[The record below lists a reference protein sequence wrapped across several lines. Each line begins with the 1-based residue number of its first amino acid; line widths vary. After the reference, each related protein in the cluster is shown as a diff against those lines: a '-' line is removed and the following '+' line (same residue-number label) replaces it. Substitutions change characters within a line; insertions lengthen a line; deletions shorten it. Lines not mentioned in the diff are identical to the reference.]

1 MKRSAGFTLIE
12 LIIVIVILGILAVT
26 AAPKFMN
33 MRGDARKSVLNGM
46 SASIKT
52 AANLVYSKAI
62 IAGFEKQVGPVNL
75 AIQGV
80 TGDSTAIA
88 FGYPTAADTGIL
100 EVLDANTTATGTGT
114 TTTGANAEWGR
125 GVVNGSYI
133 MWPTGVATNAA
144 AAITAACYIQYT
156 PATSATVP
164 PVYKVVATG
173 C

>member
-1 MKRSAGFTLIE
+1 MKRSAGFTLTE

-33 MRGDARKSVLNGM
+33 MQGDARKSVLNGM

-62 IAGFEKQVGPVNL
+62 IAGVEKQARQVL

-80 TGDSTAIA
+80 TGDSTDIA
-88 FGYPTAADTGIL
+88 FGYPTATDVGIL
-100 EVLDANTTATGTGT
+100 EVLDAKISA
-114 TTTGANAEWGR
+114 TGANAEWGR
-125 GVVNGSYI
+125 SVGANGSYYI
-133 MWPTGVATNAA
+133 MWPTGVATTEAT
-144 AAITAACYIQYT
+144 AITAACYIKYT

-164 PVYKVVATG
+164 VYTVEATG

>member
-33 MRGDARKSVLNGM
+33 MQGDARKAVLNGM
-46 SASIKT
+46 SASMKA
-52 AANLVYSKAI
+52 AANMVYSKAI
-62 IAGFEKQVGPVNL
+62 IAGVEKKARQVL

-80 TGDSTAIA
+80 TGDSTDIA

-100 EVLDANTTATGTGT
+100 EVLDAKTSATG
-114 TTTGANAEWGR
+114 ADAEWGR
-125 GVVNGSYI
+125 GALNGNYI
-133 MWPTGVATNAA
+133 MWPTGVATTAA
-144 AAITAACYIQYT
+144 AAITAACYVQYT

-164 PVYKVVATG
+164 PVYTVVSTG

>member
-33 MRGDARKSVLNGM
+33 MQGDARKSVLNGM

-62 IAGFEKQVGPVNL
+62 IAGVEKQAAVNL
-75 AIQGV
+75 TLPGV
-80 TGDSTAIA
+80 TGGTTAIVY
-88 FGYPTAADTGIL
+88 GYPTAANTGIL
-100 EVLDANTTATGTGT
+100 EVLDANTTATGTGI

-125 GVVNGSYI
+125 GVNGSDYI
-133 MWPTGVATNAA
+133 MWPTGVATTAD
-144 AAITAACYIQYT
+144 AAIKAACYIQYT

-164 PVYKVVATG
+164 PVYTVVATG

>member
-33 MRGDARKSVLNGM
+33 MQGDARKSVLNGM

-62 IAGFEKQVGPVNL
+62 IAGVEKQAGPVDL

-80 TGDSTAIA
+80 TGNSTAIA

-100 EVLDANTTATGTGT
+100 EVLDAKTSA
-114 TTTGANAEWGR
+114 TGANAEWGR
-125 GVVNGSYI
+125 GVLNGNYI
-133 MWPTGVATNAA
+133 MWPTGVATIAA
-144 AAITAACYIQYT
+144 TAIAAACYIQYT

>member
-33 MRGDARKSVLNGM
+33 MQGDARKSVLNGM

-62 IAGFEKQVGPVNL
+62 IAGVEKQARQVL

-80 TGDSTAIA
+80 TGDSTDIA

-100 EVLDANTTATGTGT
+100 EVLDAKTSATG
-114 TTTGANAEWGR
+114 ADAEWGR
-125 GVVNGSYI
+125 GVNGSDYI
-133 MWPTGVATNAA
+133 MWPTGVATTVDT
-144 AAITAACYIQYT
+144 AIKAACYIQYT

-164 PVYKVVATG
+164 PVYTVEATG

>member
-33 MRGDARKSVLNGM
+33 MQGDARKSVLNGM

-62 IAGFEKQVGPVNL
+62 IAGVEKKARQVL

-80 TGDSTAIA
+80 TGDSTDIA

-100 EVLDANTTATGTGT
+100 EVLDAKTSA
-114 TTTGANAEWGR
+114 TGANAEWGR
-125 GVVNGSYI
+125 GALNGNYI
-133 MWPTGVATNAA
+133 MWPTGVATTAA
-144 AAITAACYIQYT
+144 TAINAACYIQYT
-156 PATSATVP
+156 PATSAAVP
-164 PVYKVVATG
+164 PVYTVKDTG

>member
-33 MRGDARKSVLNGM
+33 MQGDARKSVLNGM

-62 IAGFEKQVGPVNL
+62 IAGVEKQARQVL

-80 TGDSTAIA
+80 TGDSTDIA
-88 FGYPTAADTGIL
+88 FGYPTAADIGIL
-100 EVLDANTTATGTGT
+100 EVLDAKTSA
-114 TTTGANAEWGR
+114 TGANAEWGR
-125 GVVNGSYI
+125 GALNGNYI
-133 MWPTGVATNAA
+133 MWPTGVATTAA
-144 AAITAACYIQYT
+144 AAITAACYVQYT

-164 PVYKVVATG
+164 VYTVVPTG

>member
-33 MRGDARKSVLNGM
+33 MQGDARKSVLNGM

-62 IAGFEKQVGPVNL
+62 IAGVEKQAGPVDL

-80 TGDSTAIA
+80 TGNPTKIA
-88 FGYPTAADTGIL
+88 FGYPTATDAGIL
-100 EVLDANTTATGTGT
+100 EVLDAKTSA
-114 TTTGANAEWGR
+114 TGANAEWGR
-125 GVVNGSYI
+125 GALNGNYF
-133 MWPTGVATNAA
+133 MWPTGVATTA

-164 PVYKVVATG
+164 PVYTVVATG

>member
-33 MRGDARKSVLNGM
+33 MQGDARKSVLNGM

-62 IAGFEKQVGPVNL
+62 IAGVEKQARFDL
-75 AIQGV
+75 AIKGV

-88 FGYPTAADTGIL
+88 FGYPIAADTGIL
-100 EVLDANTTATGTGT
+100 EVLDAKTSA
-114 TTTGANAEWGR
+114 TGANAEWGR
-125 GVVNGSYI
+125 GVLNGNYI
-133 MWPTGVATNAA
+133 MWPTGVATIAA
-144 AAITAACYIQYT
+144 TAITAACYIQYT

-164 PVYKVVATG
+164 PVYTVEATG

>member
-33 MRGDARKSVLNGM
+33 MQGDARKSVLNGM

-62 IAGFEKQVGPVNL
+62 IAGVEKQAGPVNL

-80 TGDSTAIA
+80 TGDSTQIA
-88 FGYPTAADTGIL
+88 FGYPTATDVGIL
-100 EVLDANTTATGTGT
+100 EVLDAKISA
-114 TTTGANAEWGR
+114 TGANAEWGR
-125 GVVNGSYI
+125 SVGVNGSYY
-133 MWPTGVATNAA
+133 MWPTGVATTEAT
-144 AAITAACYIQYT
+144 AIKAACYIQYT

-164 PVYKVVATG
+164 PVYTVKDTG

>member
-12 LIIVIVILGILAVT
+12 LVIVIVILGILAVT

-33 MRGDARKSVLNGM
+33 MQGDARKSVLNGM

-62 IAGFEKQVGPVNL
+62 IAGVEKKPRQVL

-80 TGDSTAIA
+80 TGDSTDIA
-88 FGYPTAADTGIL
+88 FGYPIAADNGIL
-100 EVLDANTTATGTGT
+100 EVLDAKTSATG
-114 TTTGANAEWGR
+114 ADAEWGR
-125 GVVNGSYI
+125 GALNGNYI
-133 MWPTGVATNAA
+133 MWPTGVAINAA
-144 AAITAACYIQYT
+144 TAITAACCIQYT

-164 PVYKVVATG
+164 PVYTVKDTG

>member
-26 AAPKFMN
+26 AAPKFIN
-33 MRGDARKSVLNGM
+33 MQGDARESVLNGM

-62 IAGFEKQVGPVNL
+62 IAGVEKQAGPVNL

-80 TGDSTAIA
+80 AGNSTAIA
-88 FGYPTAADTGIL
+88 FGYPTAANAGIL
-100 EVLDANTTATGTGT
+100 EVLDATTSA
-114 TTTGANAEWGR
+114 TGANAEWGR
-125 GVVNGSYI
+125 GVNGTNYVL
-133 MWPTGVATNAA
+133 WPTGVATTAA
-144 AAITAACYIQYT
+144 AAITAACYVQYT
-156 PATSATVP
+156 PATSATVLP
-164 PVYKVVATG
+164 IYTVVATG

>member
-33 MRGDARKSVLNGM
+33 MQGDARKSVLNGM

-62 IAGFEKQVGPVNL
+62 IAGVEKQAGPVNL

-80 TGDSTAIA
+80 TGNSTATAIA

-100 EVLDANTTATGTGT
+100 QVLDAKTSA
-114 TTTGANAEWGR
+114 TGANAEWGR
-125 GVVNGSYI
+125 GALNGNYI
-133 MWPTGVATNAA
+133 MWPTGVATTAA
-144 AAITAACYIQYT
+144 TAITAACYIQYT

-164 PVYKVVATG
+164 PVYTVMATG

>member
-1 MKRSAGFTLIE
+1 MKRSAGFTLVE

-33 MRGDARKSVLNGM
+33 MQGDARKSVLNGM

-62 IAGFEKQVGPVNL
+62 IAGVEKQAAPVNL

-80 TGDSTAIA
+80 PGNAIDIA
-88 FGYPTAADTGIL
+88 FGYPTATDAGIL
-100 EVLDANTTATGTGT
+100 EVLDAKISP
-114 TTTGANAEWGR
+114 TGANAEWGR
-125 GVVNGSYI
+125 SVGANGSYYI
-133 MWPTGVATNAA
+133 MWPTGVATNETT
-144 AAITAACYIQYT
+144 AIAAACYIKYT
-156 PATSATVP
+156 PATATVP
-164 PVYKVVATG
+164 PVYTVEATG

>member
-33 MRGDARKSVLNGM
+33 MQGDARKSVLNGM

-62 IAGFEKQVGPVNL
+62 IAGVEKQARQVL

-80 TGDSTAIA
+80 TGDSTDIA

-100 EVLDANTTATGTGT
+100 EVLDAKTSA
-114 TTTGANAEWGR
+114 TGANAEWGR
-125 GVVNGSYI
+125 GALNGNYI
-133 MWPTGVATNAA
+133 MWPTGVATTAA
-144 AAITAACYIQYT
+144 AAITAACYVQYT

-164 PVYKVVATG
+164 VYTVVPTG

>member
-33 MRGDARKSVLNGM
+33 MQGDARKSVLNGM

-62 IAGFEKQVGPVNL
+62 IAGVEKKARQVL

-80 TGDSTAIA
+80 TGDSTDIA

-100 EVLDANTTATGTGT
+100 EVLDAKTSA
-114 TTTGANAEWGR
+114 TGANAEWGR
-125 GVVNGSYI
+125 GALNGNYI
-133 MWPTGVATNAA
+133 MWPTGVATTAA
-144 AAITAACYIQYT
+144 TAITAACYIQYT

-164 PVYKVVATG
+164 PVYTVEATG

>member
-33 MRGDARKSVLNGM
+33 MQGDARKSVLNGM

-62 IAGFEKQVGPVNL
+62 IAGVEKQARQVL

-80 TGDSTAIA
+80 TGDSTDIA

-100 EVLDANTTATGTGT
+100 EVLDAKTSA
-114 TTTGANAEWGR
+114 TGANAEWGR
-125 GVVNGSYI
+125 GALNGNYI

-144 AAITAACYIQYT
+144 TAITAACYIQYT

-164 PVYKVVATG
+164 PVYTVEATG

>member
-33 MRGDARKSVLNGM
+33 MQGDARKSVLNGM

-62 IAGFEKQVGPVNL
+62 IAGVEKQAGPVNL

-80 TGDSTAIA
+80 PGNAIDIA
-88 FGYPTAADTGIL
+88 FGYPTATDAGIL
-100 EVLDANTTATGTGT
+100 EVLDAKTSATG
-114 TTTGANAEWGR
+114 ADAEWGR
-125 GVVNGSYI
+125 GALNGNYI
-133 MWPTGVATNAA
+133 MWPTGVATNATT
-144 AAITAACYIQYT
+144 AINAACYIQYN

-164 PVYKVVATG
+164 PVYTVKDTG

>member
-33 MRGDARKSVLNGM
+33 MQGDARKSVLNGM

-62 IAGFEKQVGPVNL
+62 IAGVEKQARQVL

-80 TGDSTAIA
+80 TGDSTDIA

-100 EVLDANTTATGTGT
+100 EVLDAKTSA
-114 TTTGANAEWGR
+114 TGANAEWGR
-125 GVVNGSYI
+125 GALNGNYF

-144 AAITAACYIQYT
+144 TAINAACYIQYT

-164 PVYKVVATG
+164 PVYTVKATG

>member
-26 AAPKFMN
+26 AAPQFVN
-33 MRGDARKSVLNGM
+33 MQGDARKSVLNGM

-62 IAGFEKQVGPVNL
+62 IAGVEKQAGPVFL

-80 TGDSTAIA
+80 PGNSTAIA
-88 FGYPTAADTGIL
+88 FGYPTAADAGIL
-100 EVLDANTTATGTGT
+100 EVLDAKTSA
-114 TTTGANAEWGR
+114 TGANAEWGR
-125 GVVNGSYI
+125 GALNGNYF
-133 MWPTGVATNAA
+133 MWPTGVATYAA
-144 AAITAACYIQYT
+144 TAITAACYIQYT

-164 PVYKVVATG
+164 PVYTVVATG

>member
-33 MRGDARKSVLNGM
+33 MQGDARKSVLNGM

-62 IAGFEKQVGPVNL
+62 IAGVEKQPRQVL

-80 TGDSTAIA
+80 TGDSTDIA
-88 FGYPTAADTGIL
+88 FGYPIAADNGIL
-100 EVLDANTTATGTGT
+100 EVLDAKTSA
-114 TTTGANAEWGR
+114 TGANAEWGR
-125 GVVNGSYI
+125 GALNGNYI
-133 MWPTGVATNAA
+133 MWPTGVATTAA
-144 AAITAACYIQYT
+144 TAITAACYIQYT

-164 PVYKVVATG
+164 VYTVEATG

>member
-33 MRGDARKSVLNGM
+33 MQGDARKSVLNGM

-62 IAGFEKQVGPVNL
+62 IAGVEKQARQVL

-80 TGDSTAIA
+80 TGDSTDIA

-100 EVLDANTTATGTGT
+100 EVLDAKTSV
-114 TTTGANAEWGR
+114 TGANAEWGR
-125 GVVNGSYI
+125 GALNGNYI

-144 AAITAACYIQYT
+144 TAINAACYIQYT

-164 PVYKVVATG
+164 VYTVVPTG

>member
-12 LIIVIVILGILAVT
+12 LVIVIVILGILAVT

-33 MRGDARKSVLNGM
+33 MQGDARKSVLNGM

-62 IAGFEKQVGPVNL
+62 IAGVEKQARQVL

-80 TGDSTAIA
+80 TGDSTDIA

-100 EVLDANTTATGTGT
+100 EVLDAKTSA
-114 TTTGANAEWGR
+114 TGANAEWGR
-125 GVVNGSYI
+125 GALNGNYI
-133 MWPTGVATNAA
+133 MWPTGVATTAA
-144 AAITAACYIQYT
+144 AAITAACYVQYT

-164 PVYKVVATG
+164 VYTVVPTG

>member
-33 MRGDARKSVLNGM
+33 MQGDARKSVLNGM

-62 IAGFEKQVGPVNL
+62 IAGVEKQAGVDL

-125 GVVNGSYI
+125 GVNGSNYI
-133 MWPTGVATNAA
+133 MWPTGVATTAA

-164 PVYKVVATG
+164 PVYTVVATG

>member
-33 MRGDARKSVLNGM
+33 MQGDARKSVLNGM

-62 IAGFEKQVGPVNL
+62 IAGVEKQARVDL

-100 EVLDANTTATGTGT
+100 EVLDAKTSA
-114 TTTGANAEWGR
+114 TGANAEWGR
-125 GVVNGSYI
+125 GVLNGNYI
-133 MWPTGVATNAA
+133 MWPTGVATIAA
-144 AAITAACYIQYT
+144 TAIAAACYIQYT

-164 PVYKVVATG
+164 PVYTVEATG

>member
-33 MRGDARKSVLNGM
+33 MQGDARKSVLNGM

-52 AANLVYSKAI
+52 AANLIYSKAI
-62 IAGFEKQVGPVNL
+62 IAGVEKKAGPVPL

-80 TGDSTAIA
+80 AGDSIAIA
-88 FGYPTAADTGIL
+88 FGYPIAADTGIL
-100 EVLDANTTATGTGT
+100 EVLDAKTSA
-114 TTTGANAEWGR
+114 TGANAEWGR
-125 GVVNGSYI
+125 GVLNGNYI
-133 MWPTGVATNAA
+133 MWPTGVATYAA
-144 AAITAACYIQYT
+144 TAITAACYIQYT
-156 PATSATVP
+156 PATATVP
-164 PVYKVVATG
+164 PVYTVKATG

>member
-33 MRGDARKSVLNGM
+33 MQGDARKSVLNGM

-62 IAGFEKQVGPVNL
+62 IAGVEKQARQVL

-80 TGDSTAIA
+80 TGDSTDIA
-88 FGYPTAADTGIL
+88 FGYPTATDAGIL
-100 EVLDANTTATGTGT
+100 EVLDAKISA
-114 TTTGANAEWGR
+114 TGANAEWGR
-125 GVVNGSYI
+125 GVNGSDYI
-133 MWPTGVATNAA
+133 MWPTGVATTAA
-144 AAITAACYIQYT
+144 TAITAACYIQYT

-164 PVYKVVATG
+164 PVYTVEATG

>member
-33 MRGDARKSVLNGM
+33 MQGDARKAVLNGM
-46 SASIKT
+46 SASMKA
-52 AANLVYSKAI
+52 AANMVYSKAI
-62 IAGFEKQVGPVNL
+62 IAGVEKKARQVL

-80 TGDSTAIA
+80 TGDSTDIA

-100 EVLDANTTATGTGT
+100 EVLDAKTSATG
-114 TTTGANAEWGR
+114 ADAEWGR
-125 GVVNGSYI
+125 GALNGNYI
-133 MWPTGVATNAA
+133 MWPTGVAINAA
-144 AAITAACYIQYT
+144 TAITAACYIQYT

-164 PVYKVVATG
+164 PVYTVKDTG

>member
-33 MRGDARKSVLNGM
+33 MQGDARKSVLNGM

-62 IAGFEKQVGPVNL
+62 IAGVEKQARRVL

-80 TGDSTAIA
+80 TGDSTDIA

-100 EVLDANTTATGTGT
+100 EVLDAKTS
-114 TTTGANAEWGR
+114 TTGANAEWGR
-125 GVVNGSYI
+125 GALNGNYI

-144 AAITAACYIQYT
+144 TAITAACYIQYT

-164 PVYKVVATG
+164 VYTVEATG

>member
-33 MRGDARKSVLNGM
+33 MQGDARKSVLNGM

-62 IAGFEKQVGPVNL
+62 IAGVEKQARQVL

-80 TGDSTAIA
+80 TGDSTDIA

-100 EVLDANTTATGTGT
+100 EVLDAKTSA
-114 TTTGANAEWGR
+114 TGANAEWGR
-125 GVVNGSYI
+125 GALNGNYI

-144 AAITAACYIQYT
+144 TAINAACYIQYT

-164 PVYKVVATG
+164 VYTVVPTG

>member
-33 MRGDARKSVLNGM
+33 MQGDARKSVLNGM

-62 IAGFEKQVGPVNL
+62 IAGVEKQARQVL

-80 TGDSTAIA
+80 TGDSTDIA

-100 EVLDANTTATGTGT
+100 EVLDAKTSA
-114 TTTGANAEWGR
+114 TGANAEWGR
-125 GVVNGSYI
+125 GALNGNYI
-133 MWPTGVATNAA
+133 MWPTGVATTAA
-144 AAITAACYIQYT
+144 TAITAACYIQYT

-164 PVYKVVATG
+164 PDYTVKDTG

>member
-1 MKRSAGFTLIE
+1 MKRSAGFTLTE

-33 MRGDARKSVLNGM
+33 MQGDARKAVLNGM
-46 SASIKT
+46 SASMKA
-52 AANLVYSKAI
+52 AANMVYSKAI
-62 IAGFEKQVGPVNL
+62 IAGVEKQARQVL

-80 TGDSTAIA
+80 TGDSTDIA

-100 EVLDANTTATGTGT
+100 EVLDAKTSATG
-114 TTTGANAEWGR
+114 ADAEWGR
-125 GVVNGSYI
+125 GASNGNYF

-144 AAITAACYIQYT
+144 TAITAACYIQYT

-164 PVYKVVATG
+164 PVYTVKATG

>member
-33 MRGDARKSVLNGM
+33 MQGDARKSVLNGM

-62 IAGFEKQVGPVNL
+62 IAGVEKQAGPVNL

-80 TGDSTAIA
+80 PGNATEIA
-88 FGYPTAADTGIL
+88 FGYPTATDAGIL
-100 EVLDANTTATGTGT
+100 EVLDAKISA
-114 TTTGANAEWGR
+114 TGANAEWGR
-125 GVVNGSYI
+125 GALNGNYI
-133 MWPTGVATNAA
+133 MWPTGVAINAA
-144 AAITAACYIQYT
+144 TAINAACYIQYT

-164 PVYKVVATG
+164 PVYTVKDTG

>member
-1 MKRSAGFTLIE
+1 MKRSAGFTLTE

-33 MRGDARKSVLNGM
+33 MQGDARKAVLNGM
-46 SASIKT
+46 SASMKA
-52 AANLVYSKAI
+52 AANMVYSKAI
-62 IAGFEKQVGPVNL
+62 IAGVEKQARQVL

-80 TGDSTAIA
+80 TGDSTDIA

-100 EVLDANTTATGTGT
+100 EVLDAKTSA
-114 TTTGANAEWGR
+114 TGANAEWGR
-125 GVVNGSYI
+125 GALNGNYI
-133 MWPTGVATNAA
+133 MWPTGVATTETT
-144 AAITAACYIQYT
+144 AIAAACYIQYT

-164 PVYKVVATG
+164 PVYTVKATG

>member
-33 MRGDARKSVLNGM
+33 MQGDARKAVLNGM
-46 SASIKT
+46 SASMKA
-52 AANLVYSKAI
+52 AANMVYSKAI
-62 IAGFEKQVGPVNL
+62 IAGVEKKARQVL

-80 TGDSTAIA
+80 TGDSTDIA

-100 EVLDANTTATGTGT
+100 EVLDAKTSA
-114 TTTGANAEWGR
+114 TGANAEWGR
-125 GVVNGSYI
+125 GALNGNYI

-144 AAITAACYIQYT
+144 TAINAACYIQYT

-164 PVYKVVATG
+164 VYTVVPTG